1 MKTNSK
7 GKVVLQHGD
16 YRVGNFVFHKEPSH
30 IKVTPISGIVSWRV
44 AVETAIGWMITEA
57 LKEKHDNWL
66 HMYASST
73 FSRLCVVPDQQFFE
87 KHAELVNA
95 QVDLHPEYY
104 GKERPTDDKSAD
116 DKILQEE
123 KELAEDMKK
132 IAPQDQR

>member
-44 AVETAIGWMITEA
+44 AVETAIGWMLTEA

-73 FSRLCVVPDQQFFE
+73 FSQLCIVPDQQFFK

-95 QVDLHPEYY
+95 QAELHPEYY
-104 GKERPTDDKSAD
+104 GKERPTDDKGAD

-123 KELAEDMKK
+123 KELAEDMERIPK
-132 IAPQDQR
+132 RE

>member
-1 MKTNSK
+1 MKSNRK
-7 GKVVLQHGD
+7 GKVVLQRGD

-30 IKVTPISGIVSWRV
+30 IKVTAISGLVSWRV
-44 AVETAIGWMITEA
+44 AVETAIGWMLTEA

-73 FSRLCVVPDQQFFE
+73 FSQLCIVPDQQFWE

-95 QVDLHPEYY
+95 QAELHPEYY
-104 GKERPTDDKSAD
+104 GKERPTDDKASD

-123 KELAEDMKK
+123 KEFQEEVEK
-132 IAPQDQR
+132 ITPQDQR